1 METDKQELESKH
13 TADDIAGG
21 DPGVTRDT
29 VAKARQA
36 NPEQAPGL
44 PKEPSEDTGEMT
56 KKPYRET
63 PSS

>member
-44 PKEPSEDTGEMT
+44 PKEPSEAPA
-56 KKPYRET
+56 K
-63 PSS
+63 